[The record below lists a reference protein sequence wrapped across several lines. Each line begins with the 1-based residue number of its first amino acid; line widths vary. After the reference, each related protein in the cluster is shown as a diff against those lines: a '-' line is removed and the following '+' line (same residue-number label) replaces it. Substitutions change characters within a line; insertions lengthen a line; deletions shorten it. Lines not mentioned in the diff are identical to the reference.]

1 MHLLISALLALIVS
15 AAPTAYPACLTDETG
30 PDIPACYWD
39 AAQRGN
45 HQGTSFVWTGSEVIE
60 LH

>member
-1 MHLLISALLALIVS
+1 MQLLIALLLALSSI
-15 AAPTAYPACLTDETG
+15 AAPALPPCASDETG
-30 PDIPACYWD
+30 PEIPACYWD

-45 HQGTSFVWTGSEVIE
+45 HQGTSFVWTGQEVLE